1 MELIYRNDH
10 QERSGDAEGLHRYI
24 CESTKPVEVPYVY
37 HYTSLDALFNGML
50 LEQPIN
56 GMQIC
61 LWASSVLCVNDTQEV
76 RIAFDFVR
84 DHIVKIED
92 ANDDVSMMTE
102 MLADYYV
109 TSFSLLRDSLLMWQ
123 RYAKNATG
131 ISICFDVNVLRQSAK
146 DSLIKCVYLKPEVL
160 DKIRSYMKD
169 SKPVSCTF
177 GQFALVCF
185 VLLVGLSKS
194 KDRDKVIGRIS
205 AFLDFLMSLKNR
217 DYIDENEVRLFVVE
231 QNTNAKSRVREQK
244 DIVEYV
250 ERFFPKEAVVE
261 IMVGPNNLDKEKTAL
276 FIKRYLD
283 RIGMSHVKVTTSG
296 VHYRG

>member
-10 QERSGDAEGLHRYI
+10 QVCSGDAEGLHRYI

-50 LEQPIN
+50 LEQPVN

-131 ISICFDVNVLRQSAK
+131 ISICFDVNVLRQLAK

-194 KDRDKVIGRIS
+194 KDRDKVVGRIS
-205 AFLDFLMSLKNR
+205 AFLEFLMSLKNR

>member
-10 QERSGDAEGLHRYI
+10 QVRSGDAEGFHRYI
-24 CESTKPVEVPYVY
+24 CESIKPVEAPYVY
-37 HYTSLDALFNGML
+37 HYTSLDTLFNGML
-50 LEQPIN
+50 LEQPVN

-102 MLADYYV
+102 MIADYYV
-109 TSFSLLRDSLLMWQ
+109 TSFSLLRDSLPMWH

-146 DSLIKCVYLKPEVL
+146 DSLMKCVYLTPEVL

-194 KDRDKVIGRIS
+194 KDRDKVVGRIS

-276 FIKRYLD
+276 FIKRYLN
-283 RIGMSHVKVTTSG
+283 RIGMSHVKVTTSE

>member
-10 QERSGDAEGLHRYI
+10 QVCSGDAEGLHRYI

-50 LEQPIN
+50 LEQPVN

-177 GQFALVCF
+177 GQFALICF

-194 KDRDKVIGRIS
+194 KDRDKVVGRIS

>member
-1 MELIYRNDH
+1 MLF
-10 QERSGDAEGLHRYI
+10 RSHRYI
-24 CESTKPVEVPYVY
+24 CESIKPIEAPYVY

-50 LEQPIN
+50 LEQPVN

-92 ANDDVSMMTE
+92 TNDDVSMMTE
-102 MLADYYV
+102 MIADYYV
-109 TSFSLLRDSLLMWQ
+109 TSFSLLRDSLPMWQ

-160 DKIRSYMKD
+160 DKIRSYIKD

-194 KDRDKVIGRIS
+194 KDRDKVVGRIS
-205 AFLDFLMSLKNR
+205 AFLDFLMSLKNK
-217 DYIDENEVRLFVVE
+217 DYIDENEARLFVVE

-250 ERFFPKEAVVE
+250 ERFFPKEAIVE
-261 IMVGPNNLDKEKTAL
+261 IMVGPNNVDNEKTAFL
-276 FIKRYLD
+276 IKRYLD
-283 RIGMSHVKVTTSG
+283 RIGISHVKVTTSG

>member
-10 QERSGDAEGLHRYI
+10 QVCSGDAEGLHRYI

-37 HYTSLDALFNGML
+37 HYTSLDALFDGML

-84 DHIVKIED
+84 DHIIKIEGATD
-92 ANDDVSMMTE
+92 EVDKMTE
-102 MLADYYV
+102 MLAGYYV
-109 TSFSLLRDSLLMWQ
+109 TSFTLSRDSLPMWQ
-123 RYAKNATG
+123 RYSKNATG
-131 ISICFDVNVLRQSAK
+131 ISICFDVNVLRQYAK
-146 DSLIKCVYLKPEVL
+146 DSLIRCIYLTPEVL
-160 DKIRSYMKD
+160 EQIRSYIKD
-169 SKPVSCTF
+169 SKPASCTF

-194 KDRDKVIGRIS
+194 KDRDKVVGRIS
-205 AFLDFLMSLKNR
+205 TFLDFLMSLKNK

-250 ERFFPKEAVVE
+250 ERFFPKEAIVE
-261 IMVGPNNLDKEKTAL
+261 IMVGPNNVDKEKTAFL
-276 FIKRYLD
+276 IKRYLD

-296 VHYRG
+296 LHYRG

>member
-1 MELIYRNDH
+1 MELIYRDDH
-10 QERSGDAEGLHRYI
+10 PVLSGDAEGLHKYI
-24 CESTKPVEVPYVY
+24 CETVKPVDVPHVY

-50 LEQPIN
+50 LEQPVN

-109 TSFSLLRDSLLMWQ
+109 TSFSLLRDSLLMWH

-194 KDRDKVIGRIS
+194 KDRDKVVGRIS

-250 ERFFPKEAVVE
+250 ERFFPKEAIVE
-261 IMVGPNNLDKEKTAL
+261 IIVGPNNVDKEKTAL

-283 RIGMSHVKVTTSG
+283 RIGMSHVKVTTSE

>member
-10 QERSGDAEGLHRYI
+10 QVCSGDAEGLHRYI

-50 LEQPIN
+50 LEQPVD

-169 SKPVSCTF
+169 SKPVSCTV
-177 GQFALVCF
+177 GQFVLVCF

-194 KDRDKVIGRIS
+194 KDRDKVVGRIS

-217 DYIDENEVRLFVVE
+217 DYIDENEARLFVVE
-231 QNTNAKSRVREQK
+231 QNNNAKSRVREQK

>member
-10 QERSGDAEGLHRYI
+10 QVRSGDAEGLHRYI
-24 CESTKPVEVPYVY
+24 CESIKPVETPYVY

-50 LEQPIN
+50 LEQPVN

-84 DHIVKIED
+84 DHIVKIEE

-102 MLADYYV
+102 MIADYYV
-109 TSFSLLRDSLLMWQ
+109 TSFSLLRDSLPMWH

-146 DSLIKCVYLKPEVL
+146 DSLMKCVYLTLEVL
-160 DKIRSYMKD
+160 DKIRSYIKD

-194 KDRDKVIGRIS
+194 KDRDKVVGRIS
-205 AFLDFLMSLKNR
+205 AFLDFLMSLKNK
-217 DYIDENEVRLFVVE
+217 DYVDENEVRLFVVE

-250 ERFFPKEAVVE
+250 ERFFPKEAIVE
-261 IMVGPNNLDKEKTAL
+261 IMVGPNNVDKEKTAFL
-276 FIKRYLD
+276 IKRYLD

>member
-10 QERSGDAEGLHRYI
+10 QVRSGDAEGLHRYI
-24 CESTKPVEVPYVY
+24 CESIKPVEVPYVY

-50 LEQPIN
+50 LEQPVN

-76 RIAFDFVR
+76 RIGFDFVR

-92 ANDDVSMMTE
+92 TNDDVDVMTE
-102 MLADYYV
+102 MMAGYYV
-109 TSFSLLRDSLLMWQ
+109 TSFSLLRDSLLMW
-123 RYAKNATG
+123 RGYAKNATG
-131 ISICFDVNVLRQSAK
+131 ISICFDVNVLRQYAK
-146 DSLIKCVYLKPEVL
+146 DSLMKCIYLTPEML
-160 DKIRSYMKD
+160 DRIRSYIKD

-185 VLLVGLSKS
+185 VLLIGLSKS
-194 KDRDKVIGRIS
+194 KDKEKVAGRIS
-205 AFLDFLMSLKNR
+205 AFWDFLMSLKNM

-231 QNTNAKSRVREQK
+231 ENSNAKSRVREQK
-244 DIVEYV
+244 EVVEYV
-250 ERFFPKEAVVE
+250 ERFFPKEAIVE
-261 IMVGPNNLDKEKTAL
+261 IMVGPNNADKEKTAF
-276 FIKRYLD
+276 FIKRYLH

-296 VHYRG
+296 LHYRG

>member
-10 QERSGDAEGLHRYI
+10 QVCSGDAEGLHRYI
-24 CESTKPVEVPYVY
+24 CESTKPVEAPYVY

-50 LEQPIN
+50 LEQPVN

-92 ANDDVSMMTE
+92 AKDDVSMMTE

-160 DKIRSYMKD
+160 DQIRSYMKD

-194 KDRDKVIGRIS
+194 KDRDKVVGRIS

-231 QNTNAKSRVREQK
+231 QNTNAKSRVREHK

>member
-10 QERSGDAEGLHRYI
+10 QVRSADAEGLHRYI
-24 CESTKPVEVPYVY
+24 CESIKPVETPYVY

-50 LEQPIN
+50 LEQPVN

-84 DHIVKIED
+84 DHIVKIEE

-102 MLADYYV
+102 MIADYYV
-109 TSFSLLRDSLLMWQ
+109 TSFSLLRDSLPMWH

-146 DSLIKCVYLKPEVL
+146 DSLMKCVYLTPEVL
-160 DKIRSYMKD
+160 DKIRSNIKD

-194 KDRDKVIGRIS
+194 KDRDKVVGRIS
-205 AFLDFLMSLKNR
+205 AFLDFLMSLKNN
-217 DYIDENEVRLFVVE
+217 DYVDENEVRLFVVE

-250 ERFFPKEAVVE
+250 ERFFPKEAIVE
-261 IMVGPNNLDKEKTAL
+261 IMVGPNNVDKEKTAFL
-276 FIKRYLD
+276 IKRYLD

>member
-10 QERSGDAEGLHRYI
+10 QVRSGDAEGLHRYI
-24 CESTKPVEVPYVY
+24 CESVKPVEAPYVY

-50 LEQPIN
+50 LEQPVN

-160 DKIRSYMKD
+160 EKIRSYMKD

-194 KDRDKVIGRIS
+194 KDRDKVVGRIS

-283 RIGMSHVKVTTSG
+283 RIGMSHVKVTTSE

>member
-10 QERSGDAEGLHRYI
+10 QVCSGDAEGLHRYI

-50 LEQPIN
+50 LEQPVN

-109 TSFSLLRDSLLMWQ
+109 TSFSLLRDSLLMWH

-146 DSLIKCVYLKPEVL
+146 DSLIKCVYLKQEVL

-194 KDRDKVIGRIS
+194 KDRDKVVGRIS

-217 DYIDENEVRLFVVE
+217 DYVDENEVRLFVVE

-250 ERFFPKEAVVE
+250 ERFFPKEAIVE
-261 IMVGPNNLDKEKTAL
+261 IMVGPNNVDKEKTAFL
-276 FIKRYLD
+276 IKRYLD

>member
-10 QERSGDAEGLHRYI
+10 QVCSGDAEGLHRYI

-50 LEQPIN
+50 LEQPVN

-109 TSFSLLRDSLLMWQ
+109 TSFSLLRDSLLMWH

-194 KDRDKVIGRIS
+194 KDRDKVVGRIS

-217 DYIDENEVRLFVVE
+217 DYIDENEARLFVVE

>member
-1 MELIYRNDH
+1 MELIYRNDY
-10 QERSGDAEGLHRYI
+10 QVCSGDAEGLHRYI
-24 CESTKPVEVPYVY
+24 CESIKPVEVPYVY

-50 LEQPIN
+50 LEQPVN

-123 RYAKNATG
+123 RYSKNATG

-146 DSLIKCVYLKPEVL
+146 DSLIKCVYQKPEVL
-160 DKIRSYMKD
+160 DKIRSYVKD

-185 VLLVGLSKS
+185 VLLIGLSKS
-194 KDRDKVIGRIS
+194 KDKEKVAGRIS
-205 AFLDFLMSLKNR
+205 AFLDFLMSLKNV

-231 QNTNAKSRVREQK
+231 ENSNAKSRVREQK
-244 DIVEYV
+244 EVVEYV

>member
-10 QERSGDAEGLHRYI
+10 QVRSGDAEGLHRYI
-24 CESTKPVEVPYVY
+24 CESIKPVETPYVY

-50 LEQPIN
+50 LEQPVN

-84 DHIVKIED
+84 DHIVKIEE

-102 MLADYYV
+102 MIADYYV
-109 TSFSLLRDSLLMWQ
+109 TSFSLLRDSLPMWH

-146 DSLIKCVYLKPEVL
+146 DSLMKCVYLTPEVL
-160 DKIRSYMKD
+160 DKIRSYIKD

-194 KDRDKVIGRIS
+194 KDRDKVVGRIS
-205 AFLDFLMSLKNR
+205 AFLDFLMSLKNK
-217 DYIDENEVRLFVVE
+217 DYVDENEVRLFVVE

-250 ERFFPKEAVVE
+250 ERFFPTEAIVE
-261 IMVGPNNLDKEKTAL
+261 IMVGPNNVDKEKTAFL
-276 FIKRYLD
+276 IKRYLD
-283 RIGMSHVKVTTSG
+283 RIGMSHVKVTTSE

>member
-10 QERSGDAEGLHRYI
+10 QVCSGDAEGLHRYI
-24 CESTKPVEVPYVY
+24 CESIKPIEAPYVY

-50 LEQPIN
+50 LEQPVN

-109 TSFSLLRDSLLMWQ
+109 TSFSLLRDSLLMWH

-160 DKIRSYMKD
+160 DKIRSYIKD
-169 SKPVSCTF
+169 SKPSSCTF

-194 KDRDKVIGRIS
+194 KDRDKVVGRIS
-205 AFLDFLMSLKNR
+205 PFLDFLMSLKNK
-217 DYIDENEVRLFVVE
+217 DYIDENEARLFVVE

-250 ERFFPKEAVVE
+250 ERFFPKEAIVE
-261 IMVGPNNLDKEKTAL
+261 IMVGPNNVDKEKTAFL
-276 FIKRYLD
+276 IKRYLD
-283 RIGMSHVKVTTSG
+283 RLGMSHVKVTTSG

>member
-10 QERSGDAEGLHRYI
+10 QVRSGDAEGLHRYI
-24 CESTKPVEVPYVY
+24 CEFIKPVETPYVY

-50 LEQPIN
+50 LEQPVN

-84 DHIVKIED
+84 DHIVKIEE
-92 ANDDVSMMTE
+92 ANDDMSMMTE
-102 MLADYYV
+102 MIADYYV
-109 TSFSLLRDSLLMWQ
+109 TSFSLSRDSLPMWH

-146 DSLIKCVYLKPEVL
+146 DTLMKCVYLTPEVL
-160 DKIRSYMKD
+160 DKIRSYIKD

-194 KDRDKVIGRIS
+194 KDRDKVVGRIS
-205 AFLDFLMSLKNR
+205 AFLDFLMSLKNK
-217 DYIDENEVRLFVVE
+217 DYVDENEVRLFVVE

-250 ERFFPKEAVVE
+250 ERFFPKEAIVE
-261 IMVGPNNLDKEKTAL
+261 IMVGPNNVDKEKTAFL
-276 FIKRYLD
+276 IKRYLD
-283 RIGMSHVKVTTSG
+283 RIGMSHVKVTTSE

>member
-10 QERSGDAEGLHRYI
+10 QVCSGDAEGLHRYI

-50 LEQPIN
+50 LEQPVN

-84 DHIVKIED
+84 DHIVKIEE

-102 MLADYYV
+102 MIADYYV
-109 TSFSLLRDSLLMWQ
+109 TSFSLLRDSLPMWH

-146 DSLIKCVYLKPEVL
+146 DSLMKCVYLTPEVL
-160 DKIRSYMKD
+160 DKIRSYIKD

-194 KDRDKVIGRIS
+194 KDRDKVVGRIS
-205 AFLDFLMSLKNR
+205 AFLDFLMSLKNK
-217 DYIDENEVRLFVVE
+217 DYVDENEVRLFVVE

-244 DIVEYV
+244 DNVEYV
-250 ERFFPKEAVVE
+250 ERFFPKEAIVE
-261 IMVGPNNLDKEKTAL
+261 IMVGPNNVDKEKTAFL
-276 FIKRYLD
+276 IKRYLD
-283 RIGMSHVKVTTSG
+283 RIGMSHVKVTTSE

>member
-1 MELIYRNDH
+1 MELINRNDY
-10 QERSGDAEGLHRYI
+10 QVRSDDAEGLHRYI
-24 CESTKPVEVPYVY
+24 CESIKPVEAPYVY

-50 LEQPIN
+50 LEQPVN

-102 MLADYYV
+102 MMADYYV
-109 TSFSLLRDSLLMWQ
+109 TSFSLLRDSLPMWH

-146 DSLIKCVYLKPEVL
+146 DSLMKCVYLTPEVL

-194 KDRDKVIGRIS
+194 KDRDKVVGRIS

>member
-10 QERSGDAEGLHRYI
+10 QVRSGDAEGLHRYI
-24 CESTKPVEVPYVY
+24 CESIKPVETPYVY

-50 LEQPIN
+50 LEQPVN

-84 DHIVKIED
+84 DHIVKIGE

-102 MLADYYV
+102 MIADYYV
-109 TSFSLLRDSLLMWQ
+109 TSFSLLRDSLPMWH

-146 DSLIKCVYLKPEVL
+146 DSLMKCVYLTPEVL
-160 DKIRSYMKD
+160 DKIRSYIKD

-194 KDRDKVIGRIS
+194 KDRDKVVGRIS
-205 AFLDFLMSLKNR
+205 AFLDFLMSLKNK
-217 DYIDENEVRLFVVE
+217 DYVDENEVRLFVVE
-231 QNTNAKSRVREQK
+231 QNTNARSRVREQK

-250 ERFFPKEAVVE
+250 ERFFPKEAIVE
-261 IMVGPNNLDKEKTAL
+261 IIVGPNNVDKEKTAL

-283 RIGMSHVKVTTSG
+283 RIGMSHVKVTTSE

>member
-10 QERSGDAEGLHRYI
+10 QVRSGDAEGLHRYI
-24 CESTKPVEVPYVY
+24 CESIKPVEVPYVY

-50 LEQPIN
+50 LEQPVN

-92 ANDDVSMMTE
+92 TNDDVDMMTE
-102 MLADYYV
+102 MMAGYYV
-109 TSFSLLRDSLLMWQ
+109 TSFSLLRDSLPMWH
-123 RYAKNATG
+123 RYSKNATG

-160 DKIRSYMKD
+160 DKIRSYIKD

-177 GQFALVCF
+177 GQFALICF

-194 KDRDKVIGRIS
+194 KDRDKVTGRIT
-205 AFLDFLMSLKNR
+205 ALLDFLTSLKNK

-250 ERFFPKEAVVE
+250 ERFFPKEAIVE
-261 IMVGPNNLDKEKTAL
+261 IIVGPNNVDKEKTAL

-283 RIGMSHVKVTTSG
+283 RIGMSHVKVTTSE

>member
-10 QERSGDAEGLHRYI
+10 QVRSADAEGLHRYI
-24 CESTKPVEVPYVY
+24 CESIKPVETPYVY
-37 HYTSLDALFNGML
+37 HYTSLDSLFNGML
-50 LEQPIN
+50 LEQPVN

-84 DHIVKIED
+84 DHIVKIEE

-102 MLADYYV
+102 MIADYYV
-109 TSFSLLRDSLLMWQ
+109 TSFSLLRDSLPMWH

-146 DSLIKCVYLKPEVL
+146 DSLMKCVYLTPEVL
-160 DKIRSYMKD
+160 DKIRSNIKD

-194 KDRDKVIGRIS
+194 KDRDKVVGRIS
-205 AFLDFLMSLKNR
+205 AFLDFLMSLKNN
-217 DYIDENEVRLFVVE
+217 DYVDENEVRLFVVE

-250 ERFFPKEAVVE
+250 ERFFPKEAIVE
-261 IMVGPNNLDKEKTAL
+261 IMVGPNNVDKEKTAFL
-276 FIKRYLD
+276 IKRYLD

>member
-10 QERSGDAEGLHRYI
+10 QVRSGDAEGLHRYI
-24 CESTKPVEVPYVY
+24 CEYIKPVEVPYVY

-50 LEQPIN
+50 LEQPVN

-92 ANDDVSMMTE
+92 ANDDVDMMTE
-102 MLADYYV
+102 MMAGYYV
-109 TSFSLLRDSLLMWQ
+109 TSFSLLRDSLPMWH
-123 RYAKNATG
+123 RYSKNATG

-146 DSLIKCVYLKPEVL
+146 DCLMKCVYLTPEVL
-160 DKIRSYMKD
+160 DKIRSNIKD

-194 KDRDKVIGRIS
+194 KDRDKVVGRIS
-205 AFLDFLMSLKNR
+205 AFLDFLMSLKNK
-217 DYIDENEVRLFVVE
+217 DYVDENEVRLFVVE

-250 ERFFPKEAVVE
+250 ERFFPKEAIVE
-261 IMVGPNNLDKEKTAL
+261 IIVGPNNVDKEKTAL

-283 RIGMSHVKVTTSG
+283 RIGMSHVKVTTSE

>member
-1 MELIYRNDH
+1 MELIYRKDH
-10 QERSGDAEGLHRYI
+10 QVCSGDAEGLHRYI

-50 LEQPIN
+50 LEQPVN

-169 SKPVSCTF
+169 SKLVSCTF

-194 KDRDKVIGRIS
+194 KDRDKVVGRIS

>member
-10 QERSGDAEGLHRYI
+10 QVCSGDAEGLHRYI
-24 CESTKPVEVPYVY
+24 CESIKPIEAPYVY

-50 LEQPIN
+50 LEQPVN

-146 DSLIKCVYLKPEVL
+146 DSLMKCVYLKPEVL
-160 DKIRSYMKD
+160 DKIRPYIKD

-177 GQFALVCF
+177 GQVALVCF

-194 KDRDKVIGRIS
+194 KGIRPIRRK
-205 AFLDFLMSLKNR
+205 
-217 DYIDENEVRLFVVE
+217 
-231 QNTNAKSRVREQK
+231 AKSIR
-244 DIVEYV
+244 
-250 ERFFPKEAVVE
+250 
-261 IMVGPNNLDKEKTAL
+261 
-276 FIKRYLD
+276 
-283 RIGMSHVKVTTSG
+283 SG
-296 VHYRG
+296 WQRL

>member
-24 CESTKPVEVPYVY
+24 CESIKPVEAPYVY

-50 LEQPIN
+50 LEQPVN

-84 DHIVKIED
+84 DHVVKIED

-123 RYAKNATG
+123 RYSKNATG

-146 DSLIKCVYLKPEVL
+146 DSLMKCVYLKPEVL
-160 DKIRSYMKD
+160 DKIRSYIKD

-194 KDRDKVIGRIS
+194 KDRDKVVGRIS
-205 AFLDFLMSLKNR
+205 AFLDFLMSLKNK
-217 DYIDENEVRLFVVE
+217 DYVDENEVRLFVVE

-250 ERFFPKEAVVE
+250 ERFFPKEAIVE
-261 IMVGPNNLDKEKTAL
+261 IMVGPNNLDKEKTAFL
-276 FIKRYLD
+276 IKRYLD

>member
-10 QERSGDAEGLHRYI
+10 QVRSGDAEGLHRYI

-50 LEQPIN
+50 LEQPVN

-160 DKIRSYMKD
+160 EKIRSYMKD

-194 KDRDKVIGRIS
+194 KDRDKVVGRIS

-296 VHYRG
+296 LHYRG

>member
-10 QERSGDAEGLHRYI
+10 QVCSGDAEGLHRYI

-37 HYTSLDALFNGML
+37 HYTSLDALFNGIL
-50 LEQPIN
+50 LEQPVN

-131 ISICFDVNVLRQSAK
+131 VSICFDVNVLRQSAK

-194 KDRDKVIGRIS
+194 KDRDKVVGRIS
-205 AFLDFLMSLKNR
+205 AFLEFLMSLKNR